1 MRNSADMHVDRRMYY
16 SFWRRA
22 YAITSEERH
31 VTSKVG
37 GVFLFR
43 STALCQS
50 DIQFHTRLIF
60 EYGMVAAT
68 SESCDVPICRR

>member
-1 MRNSADMHVDRRMYY
+1 M
-16 SFWRRA
+16 
-22 YAITSEERH
+22 TSEERH

-37 GVFLFR
+37 GVSLYR

-50 DIQFHTRLIF
+50 DGHVHTRLIF

-68 SESCDVPICRR
+68 SESCDVPTCRK